1 MTKKVIVIGATS
13 GIGHSIAR
21 TYIKRGYKVGVAG
34 RREERLEELRNEF
47 PEAAVVSMQ
56 IDVTTEDFTERLKQ
70 LVEKMGGADLVVYS
84 SGYGVE
90 NMKLDEQTSVREI
103 NVNVSGFVK
112 CVGFFFNYW
121 CDNHL
126 RGHFVVMSSVA
137 GIRALGVTPGYS
149 STKHFQAFYLE
160 SLRQLAVMRGAD
172 ICFTSIKPG
181 FVDTDFIAGR
191 NYPLTQS
198 REKSVEH
205 IIKAIDARRK
215 NCVIYG
221 KWKWIAI
228 LMKSIPA
235 PLWRAIGKL
244 TIVQSDR
251 PRL

>member
-1 MTKKVIVIGATS
+1 MTKKAIVICATS
-13 GIGHSIAR
+13 GIGLSIAQ

-34 RREERLEELRNEF
+34 RRVERLEQLKNDF

-103 NVNVSGFVK
+103 NVNITGFVK

-160 SLRQLAVMRGAD
+160 SLRQLAVIRGAD

-181 FVDTDFIAGR
+181 FVDTDFIAGC

-198 REKSVEH
+198 KEKSVKH

-215 NCVIYG
+215 NSVIYG
-221 KWKWIAI
+221 KWKWIV
-228 LMKSIPA
+228 LFMKCLPA
-235 PLWRAIGKL
+235 PLWRLAGKF
-244 TIVQSDR
+244 TIVRSDR